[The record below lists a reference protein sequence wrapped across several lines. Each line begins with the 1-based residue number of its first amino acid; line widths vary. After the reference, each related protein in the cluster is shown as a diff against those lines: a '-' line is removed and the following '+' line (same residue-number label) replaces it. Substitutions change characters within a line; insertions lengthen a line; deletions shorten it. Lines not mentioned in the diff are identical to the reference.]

1 MKNLLF
7 TFLTFFIF
15 TDVLAQYTELKT
27 LGDKEFKNKNYY
39 SAAYYY
45 KKAEDT
51 DHSQPDKIPFYSGG
65 KISKDKIKAERPYIV
80 YQLAESYRLYQ
91 NYTEAEVWYNKL
103 LTENYGQNYPL
114 ARLWYGVCLRANK
127 HFDEAIKELR
137 QFNAGYKGDSKFTD
151 LANHEIACCLFA
163 KQQYSSY
170 PLTKVT
176 KMQEQWSADAGDYAL
191 IKNGK
196 DYWFT
201 SSRLNENNKKHLNNI
216 YSATAERSFKPAIVN
231 FEGEDRKKDIQY
243 GTPSMDGSGKKMY
256 ITRWYKEGDK
266 SVLAIY
272 LSELT
277 NGNWSTLKKL
287 NSNVNNEGFNALQPF
302 VTADGKR
309 LFFVSDKPG
318 GQGGDDIWVSD
329 LDDTGNP
336 VNSVNLGSTVNT
348 SSDEQAPF
356 YDQVHKRLVYSSKG
370 FVGLGGFDF
379 FDSYEA
385 NGQWSAPNNLGYP
398 INSSKDDLYFYND
411 PDDENKFYIS
421 SDRESDC
428 CLNLFEGHYKMI
440 SITVKIADCD
450 THNTLQNVKV
460 SLVDSITKQ
469 TLKSEEGD
477 QNAGYVFKTASVHPL
492 KLLVEAPGHFSKI
505 IPVTTNNT
513 NDTLF
518 TPDICLQAFKVNT
531 PIAIKNIFYDFNKSD
546 LRPESK
552 IALDSLVVIMKN
564 NPQIKIGIASHTD
577 SIGSDNYNL
586 ALSRQRAQSCIDY
599 IIAGGISKDRI
610 SATGYGKSKPIAPNS
625 LPDGTDNPA
634 GRQLNRRTEFTVED
648 K

>member
-1 MKNLLF
+1 M
-7 TFLTFFIF
+7 TFFIF
-15 TDVLAQYTELKT
+15 TDAFAQYTDLKT
-27 LGDKEFKNKNYY
+27 SGDKEFKNKNYY
-39 SAAYYY
+39 GAAFYY
-45 KKAEDT
+45 KKAEDIN
-51 DHSQPDKIPFYSGG
+51 HSQPDKVPFYSGR
-65 KISKDKIKAERPYIV
+65 KISKERIQTERPYIV

-127 HFDEAIKELR
+127 HFDEAIKELQ
-137 QFNAGYKGDSKFTD
+137 QFNTGYKGDSKFSD

-170 PLTKVT
+170 PLAKVT

-201 SSRLNENNKKHLNNI
+201 SSRLNENSKKHLNNI
-216 YSATAERSFKPAIVN
+216 YSAAAERSFKPVIVN
-231 FEGEDRKKDIQY
+231 FEGEDHKKDIQY
-243 GTPSMDGSGKKMY
+243 GTPSMDGQGKKMY
-256 ITRWYKEGDK
+256 ITRWYKEADK
-266 SVLAIY
+266 TILAIY

-277 NGNWSTLKKL
+277 NGNWAPLKKL
-287 NSNVNNEGFNALQPF
+287 NSNVNNEGFNALQPS

-318 GQGGDDIWVSD
+318 GQGGDDIWMSD

-379 FDSYEA
+379 FESYGD

-428 CLNLFEGHYKMI
+428 CLNLFEGRYKMI
-440 SITVKIADCD
+440 GITGKITDCD
-450 THNTLQNVKV
+450 TRNTLQNVKV
-460 SLVDSITKQ
+460 SLVDSVTKQ
-469 TLKSEEGD
+469 TLKSANAD
-477 QNAGYVFKTASVHPL
+477 QNAGYAFKITPKHPL
-492 KLLVEAPGHFSKI
+492 KLVVEAPGHFTKV
-505 IPVTTNNT
+505 IPIAANNM

-518 TPDICLQAFKVNT
+518 TTDICLQAFKLYT

-552 IALDSLVVIMKN
+552 IALDSLVVIMKDN
-564 NPQIKIGIASHTD
+564 AQIKIVIASHTD

-586 ALSRQRAQSCIDY
+586 VLSRQRAQSCIDY
-599 IIAGGISKDRI
+599 IMAGGISKDRI
-610 SATGYGKSKPIAPNS
+610 SATGYGKTKPIAPNS